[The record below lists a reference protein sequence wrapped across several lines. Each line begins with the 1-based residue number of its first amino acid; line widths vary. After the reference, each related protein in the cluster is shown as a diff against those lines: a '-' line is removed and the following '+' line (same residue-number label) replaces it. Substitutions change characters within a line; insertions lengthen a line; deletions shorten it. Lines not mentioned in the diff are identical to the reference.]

1 MPEPPQVAKHPLKE
15 WYPVRITGDGRTVL
29 TGHSYLC
36 GWTPPSLE
44 RAFRVRP
51 LPNPL
56 GFAVHAASHLI
67 LCAGDLGRFV
77 LLDGITGDTLRE
89 CAGEPPIGG
98 SPFALSVCAGFVICC
113 KGNEL
118 CVREIATGA
127 LAWRHAFGDGWVSRM
142 LPIRDGERWVLQVY
156 RKVPG
161 EDAPR
166 PHLEVWAWPFGAR
179 PLRVLEPR
187 LISTRNLAVSRAGL
201 IAVEGHPRWRET
213 ELHVYAEHSDEPVM
227 RCEFGV
233 LDQLNGWIGEDHIVC
248 AAESE
253 IQIVDASTGTRTC
266 TVALPGYNRYYV
278 QFSPDGRDLA
288 LGYPQGVVYARDVFA
303 EGWRDVRIDNPWP
316 PVEKR
321 AAPKRSARKIVVEP
335 FFESRPPA
343 SLRSLTASSREE
355 LLAALHEH
363 HRPAWLPVLAAE
375 AGAVTASKFG
385 GVPYLPEQGSW
396 PRCGSCGEWLQL
408 LLQLNAA
415 DLPDEARDLFVGMLQ
430 VFCCTER
437 ACTPMEP
444 FSAATLVRLVS
455 LSGAA
460 AYASPPFEEAFVGR
474 AITGWEQRV
483 DYPSPEEV
491 ELLGI
496 KVEQPWEN
504 EVFAL
509 GGDKLLGWPGW
520 PQNVGY
526 AKCPQCLGR
535 MRTIVEIASEE
546 AVPHM
551 FGDGGSAWVSQ
562 CPTHRTVLA
571 FHCAW

>member
-1 MPEPPQVAKHPLKE
+1 MSEPPYVAKHPLKE
-15 WYPVRITGDGRTVL
+15 WYPVRITGDGGTVV
-29 TGHSYLC
+29 TGHSHLC
-36 GWTPPSLE
+36 GWTTPSLE
-44 RAFRVRP
+44 RVFRVRP

-56 GFAVHAASHLI
+56 GFAVHPTSHLI
-67 LCAGDLGRFV
+67 LCAGDGRFA
-77 LLDGITGDTLRE
+77 LLDGRSGDTIGE
-89 CAGEPPIGG
+89 CADEAFMGG
-98 SPFALSVCAGFVICC
+98 GPFALSVCGSFAIHANGS
-113 KGNEL
+113 EL
-118 CVREIATGA
+118 RVREIKTGV

-142 LPIRDGERWVLQVY
+142 LPIHDGDRWVLHVF

-161 EDAPR
+161 EQAPR
-166 PHLEVWAWPFGAR
+166 SHLEVWTWPFGTQ
-179 PLRVLEPR
+179 PQRVLEPR
-187 LISTRNLAVSRAGL
+187 LVSTRNLAVSRAGL
-201 IAVEGHPRWRET
+201 IATEGHPRWRET

-227 RCEFGV
+227 RREFGV

-248 AAESE
+248 AAENE
-253 IQIVDASTGTRTC
+253 IQIVDGSTGARAC
-266 TVALPGYNRYYV
+266 TVALPGYSRHYV

-288 LGYPQGVVYARDVFA
+288 LGYPQGVVYARGVFT
-303 EGWRDVRIDNPWP
+303 EGWCDVRIDNPWP
-316 PVEKR
+316 PVEKS
-321 AAPKRSARKIVVEP
+321 AAPKRPARKIVADP

-343 SLRSLTASSREE
+343 ALRPLTATSREE

-363 HRPAWLPVLAAE
+363 RRPAWLPMLAAE
-375 AGAVTASKFG
+375 QGPVTASKFG
-385 GVPYLPEQGSW
+385 GVPYLPKPGSW

-437 ACTPMEP
+437 ACTPTEP
-444 FSAATLVRLVS
+444 FSAATAVRLVA

-460 AYASPPFEEAFVGR
+460 AYTSPPFAEAFLGR

-483 DYPSPEEV
+483 DYPAPEEV

-496 KVEQPWEN
+496 KVEQTPEN

-526 AKCPQCLGR
+526 VKCPQCRGR
-535 MRTIVEIASEE
+535 MRTIVEIASEQ

-551 FGDGGSAWVSQ
+551 FGDGGSGWVSQ